1 MALEYSWALFL
12 IIMVEVLLI
21 WRLTFYGFVLHV
33 RLPQRK
39 GWPHLDFS
47 TGATVAFLFMGFIG
61 SSGALAAQGA
71 ASASADVPT
80 AELQCKAKP
89 YGATQD
95 QFNAYLAAVLPH
107 LGGNKPYVRSVAEG
121 FVQSVCRMK
130 FGTADRMTL
139 HDYGIT
145 DQQILATDPA
155 TLTRQLLEA
164 CGYQIRGSAEA
175 YEIEKGIKLESQ
187 YHDLYVPT
195 ICSAGLCSDSRDL
208 ARIFSSLADCKRH
221 LERLNLPYNTSTSDQ
236 SVHGYCAREEPDRRA
251 VQ

>member
-1 MALEYSWALFL
+1 MLDWALIL
-12 IIMVEVLLI
+12 TIIIAVLLV
-21 WRLTFYGFVLHV
+21 WRPSSNGFVLHV
-33 RLPQRK
+33 RVPQQK
-39 GWPHLDFS
+39 GWSYLDLP
-47 TGATVAFLFMGFIG
+47 TAVTLACLFMGFIV
-61 SSGALAAQGA
+61 SSGALAGQ
-71 ASASADVPT
+71 SAPSAGADVPT
-80 AELQCKAKP
+80 AELRCNAKP
-89 YGATQD
+89 YGATED
-95 QFNAYLAAVLPH
+95 QLNAYLDAVLPH

-175 YEIEKGIKLESQ
+175 YEIEKRMKLESQ
-187 YHDLYVPT
+187 DHELYFPTVCSASICSGSHDL
-195 ICSAGLCSDSRDL
+195 AHR
-208 ARIFSSLADCKRH
+208 FSSLADCKRY

-236 SVHGYCAREEPDRRA
+236 SAYGYCAHEEPARRA